1 MIRVILTALFL
12 FVYFIISLPLLLV
25 EWLISLVA
33 PKWRRR
39 PVIFRSVIFALSVI
53 RGLSGCRLTVIGKD
67 RIPKNETVLYVGNH
81 QSYFDIVISYSL
93 MTRYTGFIA
102 KKSMKVIPVLPWL
115 MTYVNCLFLDRSDIR
130 QGMEVIL
137 QAIDLVKGGVDVFI
151 YPEGTR
157 NHHPDTLL
165 EFHKGSFKIAQ
176 RTDCPIVPITIV
188 GSRDTFERQ
197 FPRILA
203 LPVILEYGD
212 PFRFSELS
220 PEDKKNVHTYT
231 ASLIEKTY
239 RKNKALPASSS
250 QTNAR

>member
-39 PVIFRSVIFALSVI
+39 PVIFRSVILALSVI

-93 MTRYTGFIA
+93 MTRYTGYIA

-130 QGMEVIL
+130 QGMEIIL

-176 RTDCPIVPITIV
+176 RTDCPIVPVTMT
-188 GSRDTFERQ
+188 GTRDIFENHMPFIR
-197 FPRILA
+197 RSD
-203 LPVILEYGD
+203 VIIEYGE
-212 PFRFSELS
+212 PFRFSDLS
-220 PEDKKNVHTYT
+220 KEEQKNIHTYT
-231 ASLIEKTY
+231 ADIIAKTY
-239 RKNKALPASSS
+239 QKNAAKS
-250 QTNAR
+250 